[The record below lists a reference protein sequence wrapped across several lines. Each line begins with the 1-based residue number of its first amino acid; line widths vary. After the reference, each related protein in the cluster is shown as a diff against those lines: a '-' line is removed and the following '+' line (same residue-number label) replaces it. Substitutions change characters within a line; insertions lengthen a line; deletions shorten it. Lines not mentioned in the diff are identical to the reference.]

1 MRRAVSVFVLALVFA
16 PGASAKCFES
26 TGSRGAAPLTVA
38 FTACVSTHWDF
49 GDGTSADGETVTH
62 TFAAGLWPV
71 QMFGDTGVITVIS
84 QAVTMRMPKLVGYRK
99 RLAFRGAIIPNLPNQ
114 QVVVLAG
121 DKLFAYT
128 TTGPDGTFS
137 VSRRISAPGPY
148 TAWFGKAVSTPVLT
162 TVKPLLDAKLV
173 GSGALGEPLA
183 VVAKL
188 QPASAGAV
196 RIRVW
201 RGAKLIADSHDAR
214 VTLSTRIPGSFRIVI
229 TSRANEG
236 FTSGSRT
243 LSAVVADPSLSLGA
257 RGASVRALERRLLEL
272 HYALK
277 GVDGFFGN
285 DDYDAVLAFQKVNGM
300 PRTGSVDR
308 VLWRRLA
315 GATVP
320 LARFGG
326 DHVEVDKTRQVLF
339 EVRDGKV
346 ALAVQVSTGAT
357 GNTPLGVWHVYS
369 RVPGWSWVLWYPT
382 FFLRGFA
389 IHGYPSVPAYP
400 ASHGC
405 VRVPMWVATRLYS
418 MNPSGFPVHIYL

>member
-1 MRRAVSVFVLALVFA
+1 VFA
-16 PGASAKCFES
+16 PSAAAKCLDAAPVP
-26 TGSRGAAPLTVA
+26 RGAAPLTVT
-38 FTACVSTHWDF
+38 FTACEATHWDF
-49 GDGTSADGETVTH
+49 GDGTSADGQTVTH
-62 TFAAGLWPV
+62 TFAAGLWQV
-71 QMFGDTGVITVIS
+71 QVGANGFYTVIS
-84 QAVTMRMPKLVGYRK
+84 QAVTLRMPRLVGYQH
-99 RLAFRGAIIPNLPNQ
+99 RLAFRGAIVPSLPNQ
-114 QVVVLAG
+114 QVLLLAG
-121 DKLFAYT
+121 DKFFAST

-137 VSRRISAPGPY
+137 VARRISLPGPY
-148 TAWFGKAVSTPVLT
+148 TARFGEAASAPVAT

-173 GSGALGEPLA
+173 GSGALGEPLS

-188 QPASAGAV
+188 LPASAGEV
-196 RIRVW
+196 RVRVW
-201 RGAKLIADSHDAR
+201 RGPRLVADAHTAR
-214 VTLSTRIPGSFRIVI
+214 VKLSTRTPGSFRIVV
-229 TSRANEG
+229 TSRANPG
-236 FTSGSRT
+236 FASTSRA
-243 LSAVVADPSLSLGA
+243 LSAVVANPALSLGA
-257 RGASVRALERRLLEL
+257 RGASVRALERRLVEL

-277 GVDGFFGN
+277 GVDGFFGQ

-315 GATVP
+315 GVSVP
-320 LARFGG
+320 RARFGG

-339 EVRDGKV
+339 EVRKGKV

-389 IHGYPSVPAYP
+389 IHGYPDVPAYP

-418 MNPSGFPVHIYL
+418 MNPFGFPVHIYL

>member
-1 MRRAVSVFVLALVFA
+1 VRRALSVFVLALVFA
-16 PGASAKCFES
+16 PGASAKCFDA
-26 TGSRGAAPLTVA
+26 TGTRGAAPLTVT
-38 FTACVSTHWDF
+38 FTACESTHWDF
-49 GDGTSADGETVTH
+49 GDGTSADGATVTH
-62 TFAAGLWPV
+62 TFAAGLWAV
-71 QMFGDTGVITVIS
+71 QMFGDTGVITVVS
-84 QAVTMRMPKLVGYRK
+84 QAVAMRMPKVVGYRH
-99 RLAFRGAIIPNLPNQ
+99 RLAFRGAIVPSLPNQ

-121 DKLFAYT
+121 DKFFAYT

-148 TAWFGKAVSTPVLT
+148 TAWFGKAASSPVAT
-162 TVKPLLDAKLV
+162 TVKPELDAKLV
-173 GSGALGEPLA
+173 GSGAIGEPLA

-201 RGAKLIADSHDAR
+201 RGTRLVAVSRAAR
-214 VTLSTRIPGSFRIVI
+214 VKLSTRTSGSFRIVI
-229 TSRANEG
+229 TSSANSG
-236 FTSGSRT
+236 FTSASHT

-257 RGASVRALERRLLEL
+257 RGASVRALERRLIEL

-277 GVDGFFGN
+277 GLDGFFGS

-300 PRTGSVDR
+300 PRTGRVDR

-315 GATVP
+315 GASVP
-320 LARFGG
+320 RARFGG
-326 DHVEVDKTRQVLF
+326 DHVEVDKTRQVLL

-346 ALAVQVSTGAT
+346 VLAVQVSTGAT

-418 MNPSGFPVHIYL
+418 MNPFGFPVHIYL

>member
-1 MRRAVSVFVLALVFA
+1 VLLLIDGKFL
-16 PGASAKCFES
+16 
-26 TGSRGAAPLTVA
+26 AA
-38 FTACVSTHWDF
+38 
-49 GDGTSADGETVTH
+49 
-62 TFAAGLWPV
+62 
-71 QMFGDTGVITVIS
+71 
-84 QAVTMRMPKLVGYRK
+84 
-99 RLAFRGAIIPNLPNQ
+99 
-114 QVVVLAG
+114 
-121 DKLFAYT
+121 T

-137 VSRRISAPGPY
+137 FARRISVPGPY
-148 TAWFGKAVSTPVLT
+148 TARFGEAASAPVKT

-173 GSGALGEPLA
+173 GSGAIGEPLA

-201 RGAKLIADSHDAR
+201 RGAKLVADSHDAR
-214 VTLSTRIPGSFRIVI
+214 VKLSTRTPGSFRIVV
-229 TSRANEG
+229 TSTANSG
-236 FTSGSRT
+236 FTSASHT
-243 LSAVVADPSLSLGA
+243 LSAVVANPSLSLGA
-257 RGASVRALERRLLEL
+257 RGPSVRALERRLVEL
-272 HYALK
+272 RYALK

-315 GATVP
+315 GASVP
-320 LARFGG
+320 RARFGG

-389 IHGYPSVPAYP
+389 IHGYPSVPPYP

-418 MNPSGFPVHIYL
+418 MNPFGFPVHIYL

>member
-1 MRRAVSVFVLALVFA
+1 MFA
-16 PGASAKCFES
+16 PNAAAKCLDAS
-26 TGSRGAAPLTVA
+26 PVPRGPAPLTIT
-38 FTACVSTHWDF
+38 FTACATTHWDF

-71 QMFGDTGVITVIS
+71 QASIDTGLITVIS
-84 QAVTMRMPKLVGYRK
+84 QAVTMRMPKLVGYRH
-99 RLAFRGAIIPNLPNQ
+99 RLAFRGAIVPTLPNE
-114 QVVVLAG
+114 QVLILAG
-121 DKLFAYT
+121 GKFFAYG

-137 VSRRISAPGPY
+137 ISRRISASGPY
-148 TAWFGKAVSTPVLT
+148 TARFGGAVSAPVAT
-162 TVKPLLDAKLV
+162 TVKPELEAKLA
-173 GSGALGEPLA
+173 GSGALGEPLS

-188 QPASAGAV
+188 LPASAGEL

-201 RGAKLIADSHDAR
+201 RGPKLVADVHKSR
-214 VTLSTRIPGSFRIVI
+214 VTLSTRVPGTLRIVV
-229 TSRANEG
+229 SSSANPG
-236 FTSGSRT
+236 FASSSRT
-243 LSAVVADPSLSLGA
+243 LSAVVANPSLSLGA
-257 RGASVRALERRLLEL
+257 RGASVRALERRLVEL
-272 HYALK
+272 HYAVK
-277 GVDGFFGN
+277 GVDGFFGQ
-285 DDYDAVLAFQKVNGM
+285 DDYDAVLAFQKVSGM
-300 PRTGSVDR
+300 PRTGRVDR

-315 GATVP
+315 TATVP
-320 LARFGG
+320 RARFGG

-346 ALAVQVSTGAT
+346 VLAVPVSTGAT

-389 IHGYPSVPAYP
+389 IHGYPSVPPYP

-418 MNPSGFPVHIYL
+418 MNPFGVPVHIYL